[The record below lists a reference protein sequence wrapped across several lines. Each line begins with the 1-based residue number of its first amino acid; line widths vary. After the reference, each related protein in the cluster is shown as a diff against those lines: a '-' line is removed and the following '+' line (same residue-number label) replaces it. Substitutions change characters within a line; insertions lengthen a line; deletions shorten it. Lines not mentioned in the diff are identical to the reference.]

1 MKENETFN
9 IEGRK
14 ELFRVGKISTVE
26 ILAIQTQ
33 INFNSLSQ
41 TETLFNF
48 ILEHIEVS
56 LNNMWVT
63 LKEKGR
69 EVYMPVDI
77 QNDYIALQQ
86 LCIYFIKDYLQPL
99 FRKSEE

>member
-69 EVYMPVDI
+69 EVYMPLDI

>member
-33 INFNSLSQ
+33 INFNSLFQ

-69 EVYMPVDI
+69 EVYMPLDI
-77 QNDYIALQQ
+77 QDDYIALQQ

-99 FRKSEE
+99 FKKSEE

>member
-33 INFNSLSQ
+33 INFNSLYQ

-56 LNNMWVT
+56 LNNMWVS

-69 EVYMPVDI
+69 EVYMPLDI

-99 FRKSEE
+99 FKKSEE

>member
-69 EVYMPVDI
+69 EVYMPLDI
-77 QNDYIALQQ
+77 QNDYVALQQ
-86 LCIYFIKDYLQPL
+86 LCIYFIKDYLQCT
-99 FRKSEE
+99 FF

>member
-69 EVYMPVDI
+69 EVYMPLDI
-77 QNDYIALQQ
+77 QSDYVALQQ

-99 FRKSEE
+99 FKKSEE

>member
-77 QNDYIALQQ
+77 QDDYLALQQ

-99 FRKSEE
+99 FKKSEE

>member
-33 INFNSLSQ
+33 INFNSLYQ

-56 LNNMWVT
+56 LNNTWVT

-69 EVYMPVDI
+69 EVYMPLDI

-99 FRKSEE
+99 FKKSEE

>member
-14 ELFRVGKISTVE
+14 EIFRVGKISTVE

-69 EVYMPVDI
+69 EVYMPLDI

-99 FRKSEE
+99 FKKSEE

>member
-56 LNNMWVT
+56 LNNVWVT

-99 FRKSEE
+99 FKKSEE

>member
-56 LNNMWVT
+56 LNNMWIT

-69 EVYMPVDI
+69 EVYMPLDI
-77 QNDYIALQQ
+77 QNDYVALQQ

-99 FRKSEE
+99 FKKSEE

>member
-69 EVYMPVDI
+69 EVYMPLDI
-77 QNDYIALQQ
+77 QNDYVALQQ

-99 FRKSEE
+99 FKKSEE

>member
-33 INFNSLSQ
+33 INFNSLYQ

-56 LNNMWVT
+56 LNNMWVS

-69 EVYMPVDI
+69 EVYMPLDI
-77 QNDYIALQQ
+77 QEDYIALQQ

-99 FRKSEE
+99 FKKSEE

>member
-41 TETLFNF
+41 TETLFSF

-69 EVYMPVDI
+69 EVYMPLDI

>member
-14 ELFRVGKISTVE
+14 ELFRIGKISTVE

-69 EVYMPVDI
+69 EVYMPLDI
-77 QNDYIALQQ
+77 QDDYLALQQ

-99 FRKSEE
+99 FKKSEE

>member
-14 ELFRVGKISTVE
+14 ELFRIGKISTVE

-48 ILEHIEVS
+48 ILEHIEVF

-69 EVYMPVDI
+69 EVYMPLDI
-77 QNDYIALQQ
+77 QNDYVALQQ

-99 FRKSEE
+99 FKKSEE

>member
-69 EVYMPVDI
+69 EVYMPLDI
-77 QNDYIALQQ
+77 QDDYIALQQ

>member
-48 ILEHIEVS
+48 ILEHLEVS

-69 EVYMPVDI
+69 EVYMPLDI
-77 QNDYIALQQ
+77 QNDYVALQQ

-99 FRKSEE
+99 FKKSEE

>member
-33 INFNSLSQ
+33 INFNSLCQ

-69 EVYMPVDI
+69 EVYMPLDI

-99 FRKSEE
+99 FKKSEE

>member
-14 ELFRVGKISTVE
+14 ELFRIGKISTVE

-33 INFNSLSQ
+33 INFNSLYQ

-69 EVYMPVDI
+69 EVYMPLDI

-99 FRKSEE
+99 FKKSEE

>member
-33 INFNSLSQ
+33 INFNSLYQ

-56 LNNMWVT
+56 LNNMWVS

-69 EVYMPVDI
+69 EVYMPLDI
-77 QNDYIALQQ
+77 QNDYSALQQ

>member
-33 INFNSLSQ
+33 INFNSLYQ

-48 ILEHIEVS
+48 ILEHVEVS

-69 EVYMPVDI
+69 EVYMPLDI
-77 QNDYIALQQ
+77 QNDYVALQQ

-99 FRKSEE
+99 FKKSEE

>member
-69 EVYMPVDI
+69 EVYMPLDI

-99 FRKSEE
+99 FKKSEE

>member
-33 INFNSLSQ
+33 INFNSLYQ

-69 EVYMPVDI
+69 EVYMPLDI
-77 QNDYIALQQ
+77 QNDYVALQQ

-99 FRKSEE
+99 FKKSEE

>member
-56 LNNMWVT
+56 LNNMWVS

-69 EVYMPVDI
+69 EVYMPLDI

-99 FRKSEE
+99 FKKSEE

>member
-69 EVYMPVDI
+69 EVYMPIDI

-99 FRKSEE
+99 FKKSEE

>member
-14 ELFRVGKISTVE
+14 ELFRIGKISTVE

-69 EVYMPVDI
+69 EVYMPLDI
-77 QNDYIALQQ
+77 QNDYVALQQ

-99 FRKSEE
+99 FKKSEE

>member
-33 INFNSLSQ
+33 INFNSLYQ

-69 EVYMPVDI
+69 EVYMPLDI
-77 QNDYIALQQ
+77 QNDYLALQQ

-99 FRKSEE
+99 FKKSEE

>member
-56 LNNMWVT
+56 LNNVWVT

-69 EVYMPVDI
+69 EVYMPLDI

-99 FRKSEE
+99 FKKSEE

>member
-14 ELFRVGKISTVE
+14 ELFRIGKISTVE

-99 FRKSEE
+99 FKKSEE

>member
-1 MKENETFN
+1 MRENETFN

-69 EVYMPVDI
+69 EVYMPLDI

-99 FRKSEE
+99 FKKSEE

>member
-33 INFNSLSQ
+33 INSNSLSQ

-69 EVYMPVDI
+69 EVYMPLDI
-77 QNDYIALQQ
+77 QNDYVALQQ

-99 FRKSEE
+99 FKKSEE

>member
-14 ELFRVGKISTVE
+14 ELIRVGKISTVE

-69 EVYMPVDI
+69 EVYMPLDI

-99 FRKSEE
+99 FKKSEE

>member
-14 ELFRVGKISTVE
+14 EVFRVGKISTVE

-33 INFNSLSQ
+33 INFNSLYQ

-56 LNNMWVT
+56 LNNMWVS

-69 EVYMPVDI
+69 EVYMPLDI
-77 QNDYIALQQ
+77 QNDYPALQQ

>member
-56 LNNMWVT
+56 LNNMWVN

-69 EVYMPVDI
+69 EVYMPLDI
-77 QNDYIALQQ
+77 QNDYIALQ
-86 LCIYFIKDYLQPL
+86 
-99 FRKSEE
+99 

>member
-99 FRKSEE
+99 FKKSEE

>member
-41 TETLFNF
+41 T
-48 ILEHIEVS
+48 
-56 LNNMWVT
+56 
-63 LKEKGR
+63 
-69 EVYMPVDI
+69 
-77 QNDYIALQQ
+77 
-86 LCIYFIKDYLQPL
+86 
-99 FRKSEE
+99 

>member
-33 INFNSLSQ
+33 INFNSLYQ

-69 EVYMPVDI
+69 EVYMPLDI

-99 FRKSEE
+99 FKKSEE

>member
-69 EVYMPVDI
+69 EVYMPLDI
-77 QNDYIALQQ
+77 QDDYVALQQ

-99 FRKSEE
+99 FKKSEE

>member
-56 LNNMWVT
+56 LNNMWVS

-99 FRKSEE
+99 FKKSEE

>member
-69 EVYMPVDI
+69 EVYMPLDI
-77 QNDYIALQQ
+77 QNDYVALQQ